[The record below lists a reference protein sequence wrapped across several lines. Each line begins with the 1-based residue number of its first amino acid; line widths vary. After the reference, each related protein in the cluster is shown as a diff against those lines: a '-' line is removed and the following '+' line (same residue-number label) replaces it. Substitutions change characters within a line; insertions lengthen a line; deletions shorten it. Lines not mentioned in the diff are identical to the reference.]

1 VDLSF
6 KSWERRRHLAPEA
19 DRILPFIAA
28 AGALSRQQLGHALD
42 LDRDV
47 LDQLLA
53 GLVSFGLLT
62 VTRGPGGPVYRSTS
76 PISLRPFE
84 PVGYTGE

>member
-1 VDLSF
+1 MTFSF
-6 KSWERRRHLAPEA
+6 RVWEQNRRLQPQA
-19 DRILPFIAA
+19 DVIVPMTKASGLY
-28 AGALSRQQLGHALD
+28 GMSRRQLGRALD

-62 VTRGPGGPVYRSTS
+62 VTTGPGGPIYRN
-76 PISLRPFE
+76 PISA
-84 PVGYTGE
+84 